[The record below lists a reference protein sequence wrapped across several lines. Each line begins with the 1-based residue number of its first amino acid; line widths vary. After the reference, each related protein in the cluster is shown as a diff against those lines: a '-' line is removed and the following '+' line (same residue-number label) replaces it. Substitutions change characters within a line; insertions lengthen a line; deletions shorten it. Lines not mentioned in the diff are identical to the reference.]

1 MGRLAKGSV
10 WVRVWAE
17 GGGLGG
23 HRCEVRVQARVRSRF
38 GHPWAQMLGAGSRGL
53 LGRRAGERGRC
64 SGTRVGAFLLACAR
78 SLRTGVDSGEGLG
91 DRCKRGS

>member
-17 GGGLGG
+17 GG
-23 HRCEVRVQARVRSRF
+23 VA
-38 GHPWAQMLGAGSRGL
+38 WAQVRGQGAGARAFSFRASLGADVGRGVSGL